1 MFIHLGAQL
10 SISDRDIIAIVSIGT
25 VDKSKLNTEFLDFQ
39 KNLGKVRSVDM
50 SKPKSV
56 VITSDTVYLSP
67 VSVSTL
73 RRRHNTGFQDLPLL
87 VSKCA
92 DKSV

>member
-10 SISDRDIIAIVSIGT
+10 SIFDENIIAIVSMETI
-25 VDKSKLNTEFLDFQ
+25 DESKLNTEFLEFQ
-39 KNLGKVRSVDM
+39 RKLGKVRSVDM

-56 VITSDTVYLSP
+56 VITSHTVYLSP
-67 VSVSTL
+67 ISVSTL
-73 RRRHNTGFQDLPLL
+73 RRRHNTGFQDLPPL
-87 VSKCA
+87 VSKDA